1 MHVMTRDLH
10 MLILVTPYLINNIT
24 ILICTD
30 DPEDEAGMKEF
41 VRGVQNAIAKSGKI
55 DRKLAHSMFVGPTG
69 SGKSSLMDRLL
80 GRGRKKFTAS
90 TGVCDTIVI
99 VDINVTNPS
108 TFHPVTILES
118 DTWEEIEC
126 DVSYVRQL
134 GQESVNV
141 EISHENSHKPT
152 EKSAHTR
159 ASARPDPAKKIG
171 SVRVAQPHSKRKD
184 APVPLPR
191 RKLKVGTIISS
202 ENIYSVIKKYGF
214 RKVKKYLKKTCS
226 LYLRDT
232 GGQVEFQEM
241 LPLLIFG
248 PSIFFFVFRLHLD
261 FKSKFCVEYRMSAS
275 KSINCY
281 TSSITTEEALLQC
294 LASVYAMDTSEEDS
308 VQTHK
313 PMVFIIGTHKD
324 ILISKAEGTDKI
336 DDLNRYLDFIIR
348 SNGFR
353 DLVQYAG
360 DDHNVMFAVDNTSDS
375 EEDFQ
380 KIRSNVN
387 HLINTRKE
395 FSIEY
400 PISYLLFC
408 LNLQN
413 IKESILTLDEC
424 KVLAAQHGIEGDQ
437 VSHLL
442 RFLHIRIGVIRYFD
456 IEGLKH
462 IIVKEPQILFDK
474 ITDLLVKTFSG
485 EFLRTSEVLDFR
497 EKGILT
503 ASAFENVSS
512 DNKIKPKEFLQL
524 LVHLRIITPLVT
536 PGDKEDQEKRY
547 FIPCILNHVPESKR
561 DTVTNILPLLFKFKS
576 DHCPKGIFGV
586 LSTHL
591 MTPEKAESEEIGTTF
606 VLIHDKIFKD
616 QVSFEVHSPWD
627 QDEMSLKVY
636 STHLEVKFFPFSS
649 DRDRD
654 TPLKEVCNS
663 VRQILE
669 KSILRSLKDLHYSK
683 EKLEPMACFKCEHC
697 AQMHPVRA
705 GRTHHKIHCNKA
717 RKGSRIPLNGRCWY
731 NEGQSTYI
739 KASYYSELQ
748 CKMQNLKELC
758 KLEAVPE

>member
-1 MHVMTRDLH
+1 M
-10 MLILVTPYLINNIT
+10 
-24 ILICTD
+24 
-30 DPEDEAGMKEF
+30 E
-41 VRGVQNAIAKSGKI
+41 GVQKAIAKSGKI

-80 GRGRKKFTAS
+80 GRQRKKFSAS
-90 TGVCDTIVI
+90 TGVCDSVVI
-99 VDINVTNPS
+99 VDITITNPS
-108 TFHPVTILES
+108 TFHPVTILDG
-118 DTWEEIEC
+118 DTWEAIEC

-141 EISHENSHKPT
+141 KNPPENPLPKPT
-152 EKSAHTR
+152 EKRAHTC
-159 ASARPDPAKKIG
+159 ASARPDPARKVG
-171 SVRVAQPHSKRKD
+171 SVRVAKPHSKRKD

-191 RKLKVGTIISS
+191 RKLKVSTIISS
-202 ENIYSVIKKYGF
+202 ENINSVIKKYGF

-248 PSIFFFVFRLHLD
+248 PSIFFFIFRLDLD
-261 FKSKFCVEYRMSAS
+261 FKSKLCVQYRMSAN

-294 LASVYAMDTSEEDS
+294 LTSVYAMDTSEEDS
-308 VQTHK
+308 VKTHK
-313 PMVFIIGTHKD
+313 PMVFIVGTHKD
-324 ILISKAEGTDKI
+324 RLGSEAEGIIKI
-336 DDLNRYLDFIIR
+336 NDLNRHLDSIIR
-348 SNGFR
+348 RNGFR

-360 DDHNVMFAVDNTSDS
+360 DDHVMFAVDNTSDS

-380 KIRSNVN
+380 KIRSKVN
-387 HLINTRKE
+387 HLINVRKW

-400 PISYLLFC
+400 PMSYLLFC
-408 LNLQN
+408 LDLQN
-413 IKESILTLDEC
+413 MKQSILTLDEC
-424 KVLAAQHGIEGDQ
+424 KDLAAQHGIEEDQ

-462 IIVKEPQILFDK
+462 IVVKEPQVLFDM
-474 ITDLLVKTFSG
+474 ITDLLVKTFS
-485 EFLRTSEVLDFR
+485 SESVTTKEAFDFR
-497 EKGILT
+497 KGILA
-503 ASAFENVSS
+503 ASAFEDVASS
-512 DNKIKPKEFLQL
+512 DYKISPKEFLQL
-524 LVHLRIITPLVT
+524 LIHLRIITPFT
-536 PGDKEDQEKRY
+536 TSEDQEERY
-547 FIPCILNHVPESKR
+547 FIPCVLNHVPESP
-561 DTVTNILPLLFKFKS
+561 DEDSIPDILPLLFKFKS

-586 LSTHL
+586 LTTHL
-591 MTPEKAESEEIGTTF
+591 MTPEKAESEEVGTTF

-649 DRDRD
+649 NDDRG
-654 TPLKEVCNS
+654 TPLKEVCNN

-669 KSILRSLKDLHYSK
+669 KSILRSLKGLHYSE
-683 EKLEPMACFKCEHC
+683 EKLDPMACFKCEHC
-697 AQMHPVRA
+697 TQMHPVRA
-705 GRTHHKIHCNKA
+705 GRTHHRIYCNKA

-731 NEGQSTYI
+731 NEGQSI
-739 KASYYSELQ
+739 
-748 CKMQNLKELC
+748 
-758 KLEAVPE
+758 

>member
-1 MHVMTRDLH
+1 

-30 DPEDEAGMKEF
+30 DPDDEAGMKEF
-41 VRGVQNAIAKSGKI
+41 VEGVQNAIAKSGKI

-80 GRGRKKFTAS
+80 GRGRKKFSAS

-141 EISHENSHKPT
+141 KNPPPKST

-159 ASARPDPAKKIG
+159 ASARPDPAKKVG
-171 SVRVAQPHSKRKD
+171 SVRVAQPHSKKKD

-202 ENIYSVIKKYGF
+202 ENINSVIKKYGF

-248 PSIFFFVFRLHLD
+248 PSIFFFVFRLDLD
-261 FKSKFCVEYRMSAS
+261 FKSKFYVKYRMSAS

-308 VQTHK
+308 VKTHK
-313 PMVFIIGTHKD
+313 PMVFIVGTHKD
-324 ILISKAEGTDKI
+324 MLISEAKGTDKI
-336 DDLNRYLDFIIR
+336 DDLNRYLDSIIR

-408 LNLQN
+408 LDLQN
-413 IKESILTLDEC
+413 MKQNILTLDEC
-424 KVLAAQHGIEGDQ
+424 KDLAAQHGIEGDQ

-456 IEGLKH
+456 IEDLNH
-462 IIVKEPQILFDK
+462 IIVKEPQVLFDK

-485 EFLRTSEVLDFR
+485 EFLRTSEALDFK

-503 ASAFENVSS
+503 ASAFENVVSS
-512 DNKIKPKEFLQL
+512 DDKIKPKEFLQL

-536 PGDKEDQEKRY
+536 PGDKEDQEKKY
-547 FIPCILNHVPESKR
+547 FIPCVLNHVPQSEK
-561 DTVTNILPLLFKFKS
+561 DTATDILPLLFKFKS

-591 MTPEKAESEEIGTTF
+591 MTPEQDESDKGDTTF
-606 VLIHDKIFKD
+606 ILIHDKIFKD
-616 QVSFEVHSPWD
+616 QVSFEVHSSYD

-636 STHLEVKFFPFSS
+636 STHLEVKFFSYLS
-649 DRDRD
+649 DDLRN
-654 TPLKEVCNS
+654 TPLKEVCNN

-669 KSILRSLKDLHYSK
+669 KSIFRSLKDLHYSK
-683 EKLEPMACFKCEHC
+683 EKLEPMACFRCEHC
-697 AQMHPVRA
+697 TQMHPVKT
-705 GRTHHKIHCNKA
+705 GGKFCVVFCKA
-717 RKGSRIPLNGRCWY
+717 TRKGSRIPLNGRCWY

-739 KASYYSELQ
+739 YLSLLRYWNPL
-748 CKMQNLKELC
+748 N
-758 KLEAVPE
+758 VDP

>member
-1 MHVMTRDLH
+1 M
-10 MLILVTPYLINNIT
+10 
-24 ILICTD
+24 
-30 DPEDEAGMKEF
+30 E
-41 VRGVQNAIAKSGKI
+41 GVQKAIAKSGKI

-80 GRGRKKFTAS
+80 GRQRKKFSAS
-90 TGVCDTIVI
+90 TGVCDTVVI
-99 VDINVTNPS
+99 VDITVTNPS
-108 TFHPVTILES
+108 TFHPVTILEG
-118 DTWEEIEC
+118 DTWEAIEC

-141 EISHENSHKPT
+141 ENPPENPLTKPT
-152 EKSAHTR
+152 EKRVHTR
-159 ASARPDPAKKIG
+159 ASARPDPARKVG
-171 SVRVAQPHSKRKD
+171 SVQVAKPRSKRKD
-184 APVPLPR
+184 APASFPK
-191 RKLKVGTIISS
+191 RKLKVSTIISS
-202 ENIYSVIKKYGF
+202 ENINSVIKKYGF

-248 PSIFFFVFRLHLD
+248 PSIFFFVLRLDLD
-261 FKSKFCVEYRMSAS
+261 FKGKLCVEYRMSAN

-294 LASVYAMDTSEEDS
+294 LTSVCAMDTSEEYG
-308 VQTHK
+308 VKTHK
-313 PMVFIIGTHKD
+313 PMVFIVGTHKD
-324 ILISKAEGTDKI
+324 RLGSEAEGIIKI
-336 DDLNRYLDFIIR
+336 NHLNRHLDFIIQ

-408 LNLQN
+408 LDLQN
-413 IKESILTLDEC
+413 MKQSILTLDEC
-424 KVLAAQHGIEGDQ
+424 KDLAAKHGIEEDQ

-442 RFLHIRIGVIRYFD
+442 RFLHIRIGVVRYFD
-456 IEGLKH
+456 IKGLKH
-462 IIVKEPQILFDK
+462 IIVKEPQVLFDK

-485 EFLRTSEVLDFR
+485 EFLRTGEVLDFR
-497 EKGILT
+497 KKGILT
-503 ASAFENVSS
+503 ASAFENVVSS
-512 DNKIKPKEFLQL
+512 DDEIKPNEFLQL
-524 LVHLRIITPLVT
+524 LVHFRIVTPFVT

-547 FIPCILNHVPESKR
+547 FIPCVLNHVPESKG
-561 DTVTNILPLLFKFKS
+561 DTVSNILPLLFKFKS

-591 MTPEKAESEEIGTTF
+591 MTPEKAESEEVGTTF
-606 VLIHDKIFKD
+606 TLIHDKIFKD
-616 QVSFEVHSPWD
+616 QLSFEVHSPWEE

-649 DRDRD
+649 DDDRD
-654 TPLKEVCNS
+654 TPLKEVCNN

-683 EKLEPMACFKCEHC
+683 EKLEPMACFKCENC
-697 AQMHPVRA
+697 TQLHPVKA
-705 GRTHHKIHCNKA
+705 GRTHHKIHCSKA
-717 RKGSRIPLNGRCWY
+717 RERSRIPLNGRCWY
-731 NEGQSTYI
+731 NEGQSIFKHRSPCGKQYI
-739 KASYYSELQ
+739 
-748 CKMQNLKELC
+748 NLITLGC
-758 KLEAVPE
+758 VLPRLSSLALHA

>member
-1 MHVMTRDLH
+1 MEG
-10 MLILVTPYLINNIT
+10 I
-24 ILICTD
+24 
-30 DPEDEAGMKEF
+30 KK
-41 VRGVQNAIAKSGKI
+41 AIAKSGKI
-55 DRKLAHSMFVGPTG
+55 DRKLAHSMFIGPTG

-80 GRGRKKFTAS
+80 GRKRKKFSAS

-99 VDINVTNPS
+99 VDITVTNPS
-108 TFHPVTILES
+108 TFHPVTILEG
-118 DTWEEIEC
+118 DTWEAIEC

-141 EISHENSHKPT
+141 ENPPQKPT

-159 ASARPDPAKKIG
+159 ASARPDPARKVG
-171 SVRVAQPHSKRKD
+171 SVRVAKPHSKRKD
-184 APVPLPR
+184 APASLPKQ
-191 RKLKVGTIISS
+191 KLKVDTIISS
-202 ENIYSVIKKYGF
+202 ENINSVIKKYGF

-248 PSIFFFVFRLHLD
+248 PSIFFFVFRLDLD
-261 FKSKFCVEYRMSAS
+261 FKSKLCVEYRMSAN

-281 TSSITTEEALLQC
+281 TSITTEEALLQC
-294 LASVYAMDTSEEDS
+294 LTSVYAMDTSEEDS
-308 VQTHK
+308 VKTHK

-324 ILISKAEGTDKI
+324 RLGPEAEGIIKI
-336 DDLNRYLDFIIR
+336 NRLNRHLDFIIR
-348 SNGFR
+348 RNGFR

-387 HLINTRKE
+387 RLINTLKE

-408 LNLQN
+408 LDLQN
-413 IKESILTLDEC
+413 MKQSILTLDEC
-424 KVLAAQHGIEGDQ
+424 KDLAAKHGIKDQ

-442 RFLHIRIGVIRYFD
+442 CFLHIRIGVIRYFN

-462 IIVKEPQILFDK
+462 IIVKEPQVLFDK
-474 ITDLLVKTFSG
+474 ITNLLVKTFSG
-485 EFLRTSEVLDFR
+485 EFLRTSVVLDFR
-497 EKGILT
+497 EKGILPE
-503 ASAFENVSS
+503 SAFENVLNS
-512 DNKIKPKEFLQL
+512 DDKIKPSEFLQL
-524 LVHLRIITPLVT
+524 LVHLRIVTPLVT

-547 FIPCILNHVPESKR
+547 FIPCVLNHVPESKR
-561 DTVTNILPLLFKFKS
+561 DTVSNILPLLFKFKS

-591 MTPEKAESEEIGTTF
+591 MTPEKGESEEIGTTF

-616 QVSFEVHSPWD
+616 QVSFEVHSPWEE

-649 DRDRD
+649 DDDRD
-654 TPLKEVCNS
+654 TPLKDVCNN

-697 AQMHPVRA
+697 TQMHPVKA

-717 RKGSRIPLNGRCWY
+717 RERSRIPLNGRCWY
-731 NEGQSTYI
+731 NEGQSI
-739 KASYYSELQ
+739 
-748 CKMQNLKELC
+748 
-758 KLEAVPE
+758 

>member
-1 MHVMTRDLH
+1 M
-10 MLILVTPYLINNIT
+10 
-24 ILICTD
+24 
-30 DPEDEAGMKEF
+30 E
-41 VRGVQNAIAKSGKI
+41 GVQKAIAKSGKI

-80 GRGRKKFTAS
+80 GRQRKKFSAS
-90 TGVCDTIVI
+90 TGVCDTVVI
-99 VDINVTNPS
+99 VDITVTNPS
-108 TFHPVTILES
+108 TFHPVTILDG
-118 DTWEEIEC
+118 DTWEAIEC

-141 EISHENSHKPT
+141 ENPPENPLTKPT
-152 EKSAHTR
+152 EKRVHTR
-159 ASARPDPAKKIG
+159 ASARPNPARKVG
-171 SVRVAQPHSKRKD
+171 SVRVEKPHSKRKD
-184 APVPLPR
+184 APASLSKQ
-191 RKLKVGTIISS
+191 KLKVGTIISS
-202 ENIYSVIKKYGF
+202 ENINSVIKKYGF

-248 PSIFFFVFRLHLD
+248 PSIFFFVFRLNLE
-261 FKSKFCVEYRMSAS
+261 FKSKLCVEYRMSAN

-294 LASVYAMDTSEEDS
+294 LTSVYAMDTSEEDS
-308 VQTHK
+308 VKTHK

-324 ILISKAEGTDKI
+324 RLGSEAEGIIKI
-336 DDLNRYLDFIIR
+336 NHLNQHLDFIIR

-380 KIRSNVN
+380 KIRSKVN
-387 HLINTRKE
+387 HLINVRMW

-400 PISYLLFC
+400 PMSYLLFC
-408 LNLQN
+408 LDLQN
-413 IKESILTLDEC
+413 MKQSILTLDEC

-462 IIVKEPQILFDK
+462 IVVKEPQVLFDM
-474 ITDLLVKTFSG
+474 ITDLLVKTFSC
-485 EFLRTSEVLDFR
+485 ESVTTKEAFDFKK
-497 EKGILT
+497 KGILA
-503 ASAFENVSS
+503 ASAFEDVASS
-512 DNKIKPKEFLQL
+512 DYKISPKEFLQL
-524 LVHLRIITPLVT
+524 LIHLRIITPFT
-536 PGDKEDQEKRY
+536 TSEDQEERY
-547 FIPCILNHVPESKR
+547 FIPCVLNHVPESP
-561 DTVTNILPLLFKFKS
+561 DEDSITDILPLLFKFKS

-586 LSTHL
+586 LTTHL
-591 MTPEKAESEEIGTTF
+591 MTPESEEVGTTF
-606 VLIHDKIFKD
+606 ILIHDKIFKD

-636 STHLEVKFFPFSS
+636 STHLEVKIFPFSS
-649 DRDRD
+649 DDDRG
-654 TPLKEVCNS
+654 TPLKEVCNN

-669 KSILRSLKDLHYSK
+669 KSILSSLKNLHYSK
-683 EKLEPMACFKCEHC
+683 EKLDPMACFKCEHC
-697 AQMHPVRA
+697 KQMHPVKT
-705 GRTHHKIHCNKA
+705 GRTHHRICCNKA
-717 RKGSRIPLNGRCWY
+717 RKESRIPLNGRCWY
-731 NEGQSTYI
+731 NEGQFI
-739 KASYYSELQ
+739 
-748 CKMQNLKELC
+748 
-758 KLEAVPE
+758 

>member
-1 MHVMTRDLH
+1 
-10 MLILVTPYLINNIT
+10 
-24 ILICTD
+24 
-30 DPEDEAGMKEF
+30 MKEF
-41 VRGVQNAIAKSGKI
+41 VEGVQNAIAKSGKI

-80 GRGRKKFTAS
+80 GRQRKKFSAS

-99 VDINVTNPS
+99 VDINITNPS

-141 EISHENSHKPT
+141 KNPPENPQKPK

-159 ASARPDPAKKIG
+159 ASARPDPAMKVG

-191 RKLKVGTIISS
+191 RKLKAGTIISS
-202 ENIYSVIKKYGF
+202 ENINSVIKKYGF

-248 PSIFFFVFRLHLD
+248 PSIFFFIFRLDLD
-261 FKSKFCVEYRMSAS
+261 FKSKFCVKYRMSAS
-275 KSINCY
+275 ESINCY

-308 VQTHK
+308 VKTHK
-313 PMVFIIGTHKD
+313 PMVFIVGTHKD
-324 ILISKAEGTDKI
+324 MLISEAEGTHKI
-336 DDLNRYLDFIIR
+336 DDLNRYLDSIIQ

-380 KIRSNVN
+380 MIRSKVN
-387 HLINTRKE
+387 HLINVRKW

-400 PISYLLFC
+400 PMSYLLFC
-408 LNLQN
+408 LDLQN
-413 IKESILTLDEC
+413 RKQNILTLDEC
-424 KVLAAQHGIEGDQ
+424 KDLASQHGIEGDQ

-442 RFLHIRIGVIRYFD
+442 RFLHIRIGVIRYFN

-462 IIVKEPQILFDK
+462 IVVKEPQVLFDM
-474 ITDLLVKTFSG
+474 ITDLLVKTFSCDSVTTR
-485 EFLRTSEVLDFR
+485 EAFDFKK
-497 EKGILT
+497 KGILS
-503 ASAFENVSS
+503 ASAFEDVVRS
-512 DNKIKPKEFLQL
+512 DDKISPKEFLQL
-524 LVHLRIITPLVT
+524 LVHLRIITPFT
-536 PGDKEDQEKRY
+536 ISEDQEERY
-547 FIPCILNHVPESKR
+547 FIPCVLNHVPESP
-561 DTVTNILPLLFKFKS
+561 DEDSITTDILPLLFKFKS

-591 MTPEKAESEEIGTTF
+591 MTPEKEVDMTF
-606 VLIHDKIFKD
+606 ILNHDKIFKD
-616 QVSFEVHSPWD
+616 QVSFEVHSSCD

-636 STHLEVKFFPFSS
+636 STHLEVKFFSYLS
-649 DRDRD
+649 DDFRN
-654 TPLKEVCNS
+654 TPLKEVCNN

-669 KSILRSLKDLHYSK
+669 NSIFRSLKDLHYSK
-683 EKLEPMACFKCEHC
+683 EKLEPMACFRCEHC
-697 AQMHPVRA
+697 TQMHPVKTGGKFCVIFCKA
-705 GRTHHKIHCNKA
+705 A

-731 NEGQSTYI
+731 NEGQFNSIYLSLVIVSNSLDSFHPAHANT
-739 KASYYSELQ
+739 SSS
-748 CKMQNLKELC
+748 
-758 KLEAVPE
+758 

>member
-1 MHVMTRDLH
+1 M
-10 MLILVTPYLINNIT
+10 
-24 ILICTD
+24 
-30 DPEDEAGMKEF
+30 E
-41 VRGVQNAIAKSGKI
+41 GVQKAIAENGKI

-80 GRGRKKFTAS
+80 GRRRKKFSAS
-90 TGVCDTIVI
+90 TGVCDTVVI
-99 VDINVTNPS
+99 VDITVTNPS
-108 TFHPVTILES
+108 TFHPVMILDG
-118 DTWEEIEC
+118 DTWEEIGC
-126 DVSYVRQL
+126 DVSYVTQL

-141 EISHENSHKPT
+141 KNPPLPKPT
-152 EKSAHTR
+152 EKRAHTH
-159 ASARPDPAKKIG
+159 ASARPDPARKVG
-171 SVRVAQPHSKRKD
+171 SVRVAHSKRKD
-184 APVPLPR
+184 TPAFFPK
-191 RKLKVGTIISS
+191 RKLKVDTIISS

-248 PSIFFFVFRLHLD
+248 PSIFFFVFRLDLD
-261 FKSKFCVEYRMSAS
+261 FKSKLCVKYRMSAN
-275 KSINCY
+275 KSINYY
-281 TSSITTEEALLQC
+281 TSTITTEEALLQC
-294 LASVYAMDTSEEDS
+294 LTSVYAMDTSEEDS
-308 VQTHK
+308 VKTHK
-313 PMVFIIGTHKD
+313 PVVFIIGTHKD
-324 ILISKAEGTDKI
+324 RLGSEAEGIIKI
-336 DDLNRYLDFIIR
+336 NHLNQHLDFIIR
-348 SNGFR
+348 SNGFL

-375 EEDFQ
+375 KEDFQ

-408 LNLQN
+408 LDLQN
-413 IKESILTLDEC
+413 MKQSILTLDEC
-424 KVLAAQHGIEGDQ
+424 KDLAAKHGIEEDQ

-462 IIVKEPQILFDK
+462 IIIKEPQVLFNK
-474 ITDLLVKTFSG
+474 ITDLLIKTFSG

-503 ASAFENVSS
+503 ASAFENVVSGN
-512 DNKIKPKEFLQL
+512 DKIEPNEFLQL
-524 LVHLRIITPLVT
+524 LVHLRIVTPFVT

-547 FIPCILNHVPESKR
+547 FIPCVLNHVPESKR
-561 DTVTNILPLLFKFKS
+561 DTVSNILPLLFKFKS

-591 MTPEKAESEEIGTTF
+591 MTPEKAESEEVGTTF
-606 VLIHDKIFKD
+606 TLIHDKIFKN
-616 QVSFEVHSPWD
+616 QVSFEVHSPWEE

-649 DRDRD
+649 DDGRN
-654 TPLKEVCNS
+654 TPLKEVCNN

-683 EKLEPMACFKCEHC
+683 QKLEPMACFKCEHC
-697 AQMHPVRA
+697 TQMHPVKA
-705 GRTHHKIHCNKA
+705 GRTHHKIHCSKA
-717 RKGSRIPLNGRCWY
+717 RERSRIPLNGRCWY
-731 NEGQSTYI
+731 NEGRSIFKHRFPCRKQYV
-739 KASYYSELQ
+739 ELITLG
-748 CKMQNLKELC
+748 CVLPRLSS
-758 KLEAVPE
+758 LALHA

>member
-1 MHVMTRDLH
+1 M
-10 MLILVTPYLINNIT
+10 
-24 ILICTD
+24 
-30 DPEDEAGMKEF
+30 E
-41 VRGVQNAIAKSGKI
+41 GVQKAIAKSGKI

-80 GRGRKKFTAS
+80 GRQRKKFSAS
-90 TGVCDTIVI
+90 TGVCDTVVI
-99 VDINVTNPS
+99 IDINPS
-108 TFHPVTILES
+108 TFHPVTIL
-118 DTWEEIEC
+118 DGDIWEAIEC

-141 EISHENSHKPT
+141 ENPPENPLTKPT
-152 EKSAHTR
+152 EKRVHTR
-159 ASARPDPAKKIG
+159 ASARPDPAMKVG
-171 SVRVAQPHSKRKD
+171 SVRVAKPHSKRKD
-184 APVPLPR
+184 APASLSKQ
-191 RKLKVGTIISS
+191 KLKVGTIISS
-202 ENIYSVIKKYGF
+202 ENINSVIKKYGF

-232 GGQVEFQEM
+232 GGQVEFQEI

-248 PSIFFFVFRLHLD
+248 PSIFFFVFRLDLD
-261 FKSKFCVEYRMSAS
+261 FESKLCVEYRMSAN

-308 VQTHK
+308 VKTHK

-324 ILISKAEGTDKI
+324 RLGSEAEGIIKI
-336 DDLNRYLDFIIR
+336 NRLNRHLDFIIR
-348 SNGFR
+348 RNGFR

-387 HLINTRKE
+387 RLINTLKE

-408 LNLQN
+408 LDLQN
-413 IKESILTLDEC
+413 MKQSILTLDEC
-424 KVLAAQHGIEGDQ
+424 KDLAAKHGIEGDQ

-442 RFLHIRIGVIRYFD
+442 CFLHIRIGVIRYFN

-462 IIVKEPQILFDK
+462 IIVKEPQVLFDK
-474 ITDLLVKTFSG
+474 ITNLLMKTFSG
-485 EFLRTSEVLDFR
+485 EFLRTSVVLDFR

-503 ASAFENVSS
+503 ASAFENVLNS
-512 DNKIKPKEFLQL
+512 DDKIKPSEFLQL
-524 LVHLRIITPLVT
+524 LVHLRIVTPLVT

-547 FIPCILNHVPESKR
+547 FIPCVLNHVPESP
-561 DTVTNILPLLFKFKS
+561 DEDSIPDILPLLFKFKS

-586 LSTHL
+586 LTTHL
-591 MTPEKAESEEIGTTF
+591 MTPEKAESEEVGTTF

-616 QVSFEVHSPWD
+616 QVSFEVHSPWEE

-636 STHLEVKFFPFSS
+636 STHLEVKFFPLSS
-649 DRDRD
+649 DDDRD
-654 TPLKEVCNS
+654 TPLKEVCNN

-683 EKLEPMACFKCEHC
+683 EKLNPMACFKCEHC
-697 AQMHPVRA
+697 TQMHPVKA
-705 GRTHHKIHCNKA
+705 GRTHHKIHCIKA
-717 RKGSRIPLNGRCWY
+717 RERSRIPLNGRCWY
-731 NEGQSTYI
+731 NEGQSI
-739 KASYYSELQ
+739 
-748 CKMQNLKELC
+748 
-758 KLEAVPE
+758 

>member
-1 MHVMTRDLH
+1 M
-10 MLILVTPYLINNIT
+10 
-24 ILICTD
+24 
-30 DPEDEAGMKEF
+30 E
-41 VRGVQNAIAKSGKI
+41 GVQKAIAKSGKI

-80 GRGRKKFTAS
+80 GRQRKKFSAS

-99 VDINVTNPS
+99 VDITVTNPS
-108 TFHPVTILES
+108 TFHPVTILDG
-118 DTWEEIEC
+118 DTWEAIEC

-141 EISHENSHKPT
+141 KNPPENPLPKPT
-152 EKSAHTR
+152 EKRAHTC
-159 ASARPDPAKKIG
+159 ASARPDPARKVG
-171 SVRVAQPHSKRKD
+171 SVRVTKPHSKRKD

-191 RKLKVGTIISS
+191 RKLKVSTIISS
-202 ENIYSVIKKYGF
+202 ENINSVIKKYGF

-248 PSIFFFVFRLHLD
+248 PSIFFFIFRLNLD
-261 FKSKFCVEYRMSAS
+261 FKSKLCVKYRMSAN

-294 LASVYAMDTSEEDS
+294 LTSVYAMDTSEEDS
-308 VQTHK
+308 VKTHK

-324 ILISKAEGTDKI
+324 RLGSEAEGIIKI
-336 DDLNRYLDFIIR
+336 NHLNQHLDFIIR
-348 SNGFR
+348 NNGFR

-380 KIRSNVN
+380 KIRSKVN
-387 HLINTRKE
+387 HLINVRKW

-400 PISYLLFC
+400 PMSYLLFC
-408 LNLQN
+408 LDLQN
-413 IKESILTLDEC
+413 MKQSILTLDEC
-424 KVLAAQHGIEGDQ
+424 KILAAQHRIEGDQ

-462 IIVKEPQILFDK
+462 IVVKEPQVLFDM
-474 ITDLLVKTFSG
+474 ITDLLVKTFSC
-485 EFLRTSEVLDFR
+485 ESVTTKEAFDFKK
-497 EKGILT
+497 KGILA
-503 ASAFENVSS
+503 ASAFEDVASS
-512 DNKIKPKEFLQL
+512 DYKISPKEFLQL
-524 LVHLRIITPLVT
+524 LIHLRIITPFT
-536 PGDKEDQEKRY
+536 TSEDQEERY
-547 FIPCILNHVPESKR
+547 FIPCVLNHVPESP
-561 DTVTNILPLLFKFKS
+561 DEDSITDILPLLFKFKS

-586 LSTHL
+586 LTTHL
-591 MTPEKAESEEIGTTF
+591 MTPEKAESEEVGTTF
-606 VLIHDKIFKD
+606 ILIHDKIFKD

-636 STHLEVKFFPFSS
+636 STHLEVKIFPFLS
-649 DRDRD
+649 DDDRD
-654 TPLKEVCNS
+654 TPLKEVCNN

-669 KSILRSLKDLHYSK
+669 KSILSSLKNLHYSK

-697 AQMHPVRA
+697 KQMHPVKT
-705 GRTHHKIHCNKA
+705 GRTHHRIYCNKA

-731 NEGQSTYI
+731 NEGQSI
-739 KASYYSELQ
+739 
-748 CKMQNLKELC
+748 
-758 KLEAVPE
+758 

>member
-1 MHVMTRDLH
+1 M
-10 MLILVTPYLINNIT
+10 
-24 ILICTD
+24 
-30 DPEDEAGMKEF
+30 E
-41 VRGVQNAIAKSGKI
+41 GVQKAIAKSGKI
-55 DRKLAHSMFVGPTG
+55 DRKLAHFMFVGPTG

-80 GRGRKKFTAS
+80 GRQRKKFSAS
-90 TGVCDTIVI
+90 TGVCDTVVI
-99 VDINVTNPS
+99 VDITVTNPS
-108 TFHPVTILES
+108 TFHPVTILDG
-118 DTWEEIEC
+118 DTWEAIEC

-141 EISHENSHKPT
+141 KNPPESPLPKPT
-152 EKSAHTR
+152 EKRVHTR
-159 ASARPDPAKKIG
+159 ASARPDPARKVG
-171 SVRVAQPHSKRKD
+171 SVRVAKPHSKRKD
-184 APVPLPR
+184 APASFPK

-202 ENIYSVIKKYGF
+202 ENINSVIKKYGF

-248 PSIFFFVFRLHLD
+248 PSIFFFIFRLDLD
-261 FKSKFCVEYRMSAS
+261 FKSELCVEYRMSAN

-294 LASVYAMDTSEEDS
+294 LTSVYAMDTSEEDS
-308 VQTHK
+308 VKTHK
-313 PMVFIIGTHKD
+313 PMVFIVGTHKD
-324 ILISKAEGTDKI
+324 RLGSEAEGIIKI
-336 DDLNRYLDFIIR
+336 NHLNRHLDFIIQ

-360 DDHNVMFAVDNTSDS
+360 DNHNVMFAVDNTSDS

-387 HLINTRKE
+387 HLINSRKE

-408 LNLQN
+408 LDLQN
-413 IKESILTLDEC
+413 MKQSILTLDEC
-424 KVLAAQHGIEGDQ
+424 KDLAAQHGIEEDQ

-442 RFLHIRIGVIRYFD
+442 RFLHIRIGVVRYFD
-456 IEGLKH
+456 IKGLKH
-462 IIVKEPQILFDK
+462 IIVKEPQVLFDK

-485 EFLRTSEVLDFR
+485 EFLRTGEVLDFR
-497 EKGILT
+497 KKGILT
-503 ASAFENVSS
+503 ASAFENVVSS
-512 DNKIKPKEFLQL
+512 DDKIKPNEFLQL
-524 LVHLRIITPLVT
+524 LVHLRIVTPFVT

-547 FIPCILNHVPESKR
+547 FIPCVLNHVPESKG
-561 DTVTNILPLLFKFKS
+561 DTVSNILPLLFKFKS

-591 MTPEKAESEEIGTTF
+591 MTPEKAESEEVSTTF
-606 VLIHDKIFKD
+606 TLIHDKIFKD
-616 QVSFEVHSPWD
+616 QLSFEVHSPWEE
-627 QDEMSLKVY
+627 QDEMSLKVH

-649 DRDRD
+649 DDDRD
-654 TPLKEVCNS
+654 TPLKEVCNN

-697 AQMHPVRA
+697 TQMHPVKA
-705 GRTHHKIHCNKA
+705 GRTHHKIHCSKA
-717 RKGSRIPLNGRCWY
+717 RERSRIPLNGRCWY
-731 NEGQSTYI
+731 NEGRSIFKHRFPCRKQYV
-739 KASYYSELQ
+739 ELITLE
-748 CKMQNLKELC
+748 CVLP
-758 KLEAVPE
+758 KLSSLALHA

>member
-1 MHVMTRDLH
+1 M
-10 MLILVTPYLINNIT
+10 
-24 ILICTD
+24 
-30 DPEDEAGMKEF
+30 E
-41 VRGVQNAIAKSGKI
+41 GVQKAIAKSGKI
-55 DRKLAHSMFVGPTG
+55 DRKLAHFMFVGPTG

-80 GRGRKKFTAS
+80 GRQRKKFSAS
-90 TGVCDTIVI
+90 TGVCDTVVI
-99 VDINVTNPS
+99 VDITVTNPS
-108 TFHPVTILES
+108 TFHPVTILEG

-141 EISHENSHKPT
+141 ENSPENSPTKPT
-152 EKSAHTR
+152 EKSTHTR
-159 ASARPDPAKKIG
+159 ASARPDPAMKVG

-202 ENIYSVIKKYGF
+202 ENIDSVIKKYGF
-214 RKVKKYLKKTCS
+214 HKVKKYLKKTCS

-248 PSIFFFVFRLHLD
+248 PSIFFFVFRLDLD
-261 FKSKFCVEYRMSAS
+261 FKSKLCVKYRMSAN

-294 LASVYAMDTSEEDS
+294 LTSVYAMDTSEEDS
-308 VQTHK
+308 VKTHK
-313 PMVFIIGTHKD
+313 PMVFIVGTHKD
-324 ILISKAEGTDKI
+324 RLGSEAEGIIKI
-336 DDLNRYLDFIIR
+336 NHLNRQLDLIIR

-387 HLINTRKE
+387 RLINTLKE

-408 LNLQN
+408 LDLQN
-413 IKESILTLDEC
+413 MKQSILTLDEC
-424 KVLAAQHGIEGDQ
+424 KDLAAKHGIEGDQ

-442 RFLHIRIGVIRYFD
+442 CFLHIRIGVIRYFN

-462 IIVKEPQILFDK
+462 IIIKEPQVLFDK
-474 ITDLLVKTFSG
+474 ITNLLVKTFSG
-485 EFLRTSEVLDFR
+485 EFLRTSVVLDFR

-503 ASAFENVSS
+503 ASAFENVLNS
-512 DNKIKPKEFLQL
+512 DDKIKPNEFLQL
-524 LVHLRIITPLVT
+524 LVHLRIVTPLVT

-547 FIPCILNHVPESKR
+547 FIPCVLNHVPEFKG
-561 DTVTNILPLLFKFKS
+561 DTVSNILPLLFKFKS
-576 DHCPKGIFGV
+576 DHCPKGIFGI

-591 MTPEKAESEEIGTTF
+591 MTPEKAESEEVGTTF

-616 QVSFEVHSPWD
+616 QVSFEVHSPWEE

-649 DRDRD
+649 DDDRD
-654 TPLKEVCNS
+654 TPLKEVCNN

-683 EKLEPMACFKCEHC
+683 EKLDPMACFKCEHC
-697 AQMHPVRA
+697 TQIHPVKT
-705 GRTHHKIHCNKA
+705 GRTHHRIYCNKA

-731 NEGQSTYI
+731 NEGQSI
-739 KASYYSELQ
+739 
-748 CKMQNLKELC
+748 
-758 KLEAVPE
+758 

>member
-1 MHVMTRDLH
+1 
-10 MLILVTPYLINNIT
+10 
-24 ILICTD
+24 
-30 DPEDEAGMKEF
+30 MKEF
-41 VRGVQNAIAKSGKI
+41 VEGVQNAIAKSGKI

-80 GRGRKKFTAS
+80 GRRRKKFSAS

-141 EISHENSHKPT
+141 KNPPENPQKPK
-152 EKSAHTR
+152 EKSAHTH
-159 ASARPDPAKKIG
+159 ASARPDPAMKVG
-171 SVRVAQPHSKRKD
+171 AVRVAQPHSKRKD

-202 ENIYSVIKKYGF
+202 ENINSVIKKYGF

-248 PSIFFFVFRLHLD
+248 PSIFFFIFRLDLN
-261 FKSKFCVEYRMSAS
+261 FKSKFCVKYRMSAS

-281 TSSITTEEALLQC
+281 TSSITIEEALLQC

-308 VQTHK
+308 VKTHK
-313 PMVFIIGTHKD
+313 PMVFIVGTHKD
-324 ILISKAEGTDKI
+324 KLVSEAEGTDKI
-336 DDLNRYLDFIIR
+336 NDLNQHLDSIIR

-360 DDHNVMFAVDNTSDS
+360 DDHNVMFAVDNTSDN

-380 KIRSNVN
+380 MIRSKVN
-387 HLINTRKE
+387 HLINVRKW

-400 PISYLLFC
+400 PMSYLLFC
-408 LNLQN
+408 LDLQN
-413 IKESILTLDEC
+413 RKQNILTLDEC
-424 KVLAAQHGIEGDQ
+424 KVLASQHGIEGDQ

-442 RFLHIRIGVIRYFD
+442 RFLHIRIGVIRYFN

-462 IIVKEPQILFDK
+462 IVVKEPQVLFDM
-474 ITDLLVKTFSG
+474 ITDLLVKTFSC
-485 EFLRTSEVLDFR
+485 ESITTREAFDFKK
-497 EKGILT
+497 KGILA
-503 ASAFENVSS
+503 ASAFEDVVKS
-512 DNKIKPKEFLQL
+512 DDKISPKEFLQL
-524 LVHLRIITPLVT
+524 LVHLRIITPFT
-536 PGDKEDQEKRY
+536 TSEDQEERY
-547 FIPCILNHVPESKR
+547 FIPCVLNHVPESP
-561 DTVTNILPLLFKFKS
+561 DEDLITDILPLLFKFKS

-591 MTPEKAESEEIGTTF
+591 MTPEKGESEEVDTKFI
-606 VLIHDKIFKD
+606 LIHDKIFKD
-616 QVSFEVHSPWD
+616 QVSFEVHSPWE
-627 QDEMSLKVY
+627 QDKMSLKVY

-649 DRDRD
+649 DDDRD
-654 TPLKEVCNS
+654 TPLKEVCNN

-669 KSILRSLKDLHYSK
+669 KSIFRSLKDLHYSK
-683 EKLEPMACFKCEHC
+683 EKLEPTTCFKCEHC
-697 AQMHPVRA
+697 TEMHPVKT

-717 RKGSRIPLNGRCWY
+717 NKSSRIPLNGRCWY
-731 NEGQSTYI
+731 NEGQSTFLLLLIVIVMSSFNPY
-739 KASYYSELQ
+739 
-748 CKMQNLKELC
+748 CKIIPNHY
-758 KLEAVPE
+758 